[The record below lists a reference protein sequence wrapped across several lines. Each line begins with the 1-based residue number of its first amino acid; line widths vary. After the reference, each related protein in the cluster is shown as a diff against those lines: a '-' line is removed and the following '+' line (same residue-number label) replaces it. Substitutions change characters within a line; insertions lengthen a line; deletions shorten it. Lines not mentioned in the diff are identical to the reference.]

1 MFKIIKGFTMAE
13 VLITLGILGVVIA
26 MTLPAMIHKYDITAT
41 ETRLKKFYSIFN
53 QAILQSVAKNGP
65 FDGWQYW
72 NTDIIGEDGV
82 ALNRQEDHKKSFD
95 LYLAPYLKIYKVE
108 KLKYSTGD
116 FAGEEF
122 YMYYLADG
130 SAFYFARHENRD
142 IYFYPRNPEKCLNRE
157 AKGES
162 TKGVC
167 GFSFSFYPLRNLD
180 DWKYSYK
187 KGLEPFRYLWDGNIN
202 SLYENPTYG
211 CNTEANGAYCTALIQ
226 QNGWKV
232 PKNYPRR
239 ISY

>member
-53 QAILQSVAKNGP
+53 QAILQSDAKNGP

-108 KLKYSTGD
+108 KLKYSTGN

-130 SAFYFARHENRD
+130 SAFRFERHTNRD
-142 IYFYPRNPEKCLNRE
+142 IFFYPRNPEKCLKRQ
-157 AKGES
+157 AQGEDVL
-162 TKGVC
+162 GVC
-167 GFSFSFYPLRNLD
+167 EFAFLFCPINKSIGWDYLRN
-180 DWKYSYK
+180 
-187 KGLEPFRYLWDGNIN
+187 KGLEPYMYAWDGNIT
-202 SLYENPTYG
+202 SLYENPTSG
-211 CNTEANGAYCTALIQ
+211 CNTGASGAYCTALIQ
-226 QNGWKV
+226 QNGWKI
-232 PKNYPRR
+232 PKNYPRK

>member
-1 MFKIIKGFTMAE
+1 MQKAFTMAE

-65 FDGWQYW
+65 FEGWQYW
-72 NTDIIGEDGV
+72 NDAKTGEDGV
-82 ALNRQEDHKKSFD
+82 VINRQEDHKKSFD

-108 KLKYSTGD
+108 KLKYSTGN

-130 SAFYFARHENRD
+130 SAFRFERHTNRD
-142 IYFYPRNPEKCLNRE
+142 IYFYPRNPEKCLKME
-157 AKGES
+157 AQGQNVTGICVFAFLFCPIANVS
-162 TKGVC
+162 GWD
-167 GFSFSFYPLRNLD
+167 YHR
-180 DWKYSYK
+180 K
-187 KGLEPFRYLWDGNIN
+187 KGLEPYLYAWDGTVNN
-202 SLYENPTYG
+202 LYQDSPYG
-211 CNTEANGAYCTALIQ
+211 CNLEGNGAYCTALIQ